1 LVKVISTLVM
11 LFLLFGVSASY
22 GAVKVVTLRSA
33 LEYAYSHS
41 KLLMAERK
49 KMLASEMQVK
59 EAKAAY
65 SPSVTFSSSYVRL
78 KEGKTLELYYPTG
91 IVKVPM
97 AFKNTYQH
105 KLTLQYLFYGGG
117 KRKALVQQAEDNY
130 KVVKEE
136 YEHLKNQVAFNVK
149 KAYFSVLKASSYVDL
164 TTSIVKQL
172 NAHFYQVRHLYKAGI
187 APLNDVL
194 RVEVEIANVTL
205 EKIKAKHQL
214 MLAYL
219 ALKNVMGMDL
229 HAPVKVIEELKYTGV
244 HQGVDYYVKEA
255 LGGRYELSSI
265 KLQLDMLEAAKR
277 IAGSDTKPTI
287 VLSADYYRKG
297 DKFWP
302 DSDEWDIAL
311 AASWKLFDGGKTDA
325 AVSGKEYSIEQLR
338 LTMEQLKDNIALEV
352 NSAYVNLLDAEERIA
367 TIEKQL
373 EKARDDLRIAT
384 QRYKAQV
391 GTNIDVLDAETSLKR
406 TRTNYIQALYDAN
419 MAIARLKFVTERR

>member
-1 LVKVISTLVM
+1 VIKVISSLTM
-11 LFLLFGVSASY
+11 LFLLFGVSVSY
-22 GAVKVVTLRSA
+22 GAVKMVTLQSA

-49 KMLASEMQVK
+49 KLLASEMQIK
-59 EAKAAY
+59 EAKALY

-97 AFKNTYQH
+97 AFENTYQH

-117 KRKALVQQAEDNY
+117 KRKALVQQAKDNY

-136 YEHLKNQVAFNVK
+136 YEHLRNQVAFNVK

-172 NAHFYQVRHLYKAGI
+172 NAHLYQVRHLYKAGI

-229 HAPVKVIEELKYTGV
+229 HAPVKVIEELKYTSI

-255 LGGRYELSSI
+255 LGRRYELSSI

-311 AASWKLFDGGKTDA
+311 VASWKLFDGGKTDA

-391 GTNIDVLDAETSLKR
+391 GTNIDVLDAETSLKQ

-419 MAIARLKFVTERR
+419 MAVARLKFVTERR